1 MAKAVNDNDNEEKLM
16 NNALRKALAPT
27 DVWTPRQLEQL
38 DAVVAA
44 CALIAPA
51 DGEVSTEERGRMLDR
66 IRGQAGLI
74 PFGVDDVLEAFEAL
88 DARFETRPE
97 EARAEAEMMIRQ
109 LKGRAEA
116 VEVAAAAVAVSIA
129 DGGLEAEERQVILN
143 ICAWLG
149 VAPARFDLSH

>member
-1 MAKAVNDNDNEEKLM
+1 M
-16 NNALRKALAPT
+16 NNAPRKALVPT

-44 CALIAPA
+44 CALIAHA

-74 PFGVDDVLEAFEAL
+74 PFGVDDVLETFEAL
-88 DARFETRPE
+88 DALFESRPR
-97 EARAEAEMMIRQ
+97 EARAEAEMMIRR

-129 DGGLEAEERQVILN
+129 DGGLEAEERQVTLD

-149 VAPARFDLSH
+149 VSPHQFDLSH

>member
-1 MAKAVNDNDNEEKLM
+1 MTKAVNDNDDEETTM
-16 NNALRKALAPT
+16 NNAFRKALAPA

-44 CALIAPA
+44 CALIAHA

-66 IRGQAGLI
+66 IRGQTGLI
-74 PFGVDDVLEAFEAL
+74 SFGVDDVLEAFEAL

-129 DGGLEAEERQVILN
+129 DGGLEAEERRIILD
-143 ICAWLG
+143 ICAWLD
-149 VAPARFDLSH
+149 VAPAEFDLSH